1 MISPRRLSLLAMDL
15 VRFWPLMWMFAMTR
29 LFKNGGGIE
38 PSDTGTREQ
47 QIIKFAAQG
56 YTDKE
61 IAEQLKLSPN
71 TIYTYW
77 RRVRAR
83 YGSSSRGE
91 AISKYLHETFEY
103 FRKIV
108 ELSPSGILI
117 TQGNKI
123 CFASPAAGAVF
134 GVTNED
140 LLIGLNIRD
149 LIDADGLA
157 IVEERRRR
165 SEFSGLSNP
174 FRIFRAHRRDGMPI
188 QVEVATTPI
197 EWQGKPASLTV
208 VRDIT
213 TDTQIAEDTSF
224 AVANVDTL
232 PDIMYLMS
240 SDGHYLDYRASQ
252 RAQPVVA
259 PEKMMGKH
267 YRDVMPKT
275 VVDAFDGAI
284 PKLRTT
290 RSDVTVQYE
299 VAGKGRYL
307 ARLSQLKDGR
317 VLVLI
322 RLID

>member
-1 MISPRRLSLLAMDL
+1 MFMDL
-15 VRFWPLMWMFAMTR
+15 VRFWPLLWMFATAR
-29 LFKNGGGIE
+29 LFKKNGVIE

-61 IAEQLKLSPN
+61 IAEHLKLSPN

-123 CFASPAAGAVF
+123 CFASPAAGNVF
-134 GVTNED
+134 GVTNEE
-140 LLIGLNIRD
+140 LLVGLNIRD

-165 SEFSGLSNP
+165 SESSGLSNP
-174 FRIFRAHRRDGMPI
+174 FRVFRANRRDGMPI

-232 PDIMYLMS
+232 PDLMYLMS
-240 SDGHYLDYRASQ
+240 ADGHYLDYRASQ
-252 RAQPVVA
+252 RAQPVVS
-259 PEKMMGKH
+259 PDKLMGKH
-267 YRDVMPKT
+267 YRDVLPKT
-275 VVDAFDGAI
+275 VVEAFDLAL
-284 PKLRTT
+284 PKLKTT
-290 RSDVTVQYE
+290 RSDVTTQYE
-299 VAGKGRYL
+299 APGKGRCV
-307 ARLSQLKDGR
+307 ARLSLLKDGR
-317 VLVLI
+317 ILVLV
-322 RLID
+322 RLLD